1 MCKILKNEI
10 DVNIFEIAI
19 SERDDI
25 SKTLKS
31 QQIVQWQRTLIFNF
45 LHVLLLQVQEPISP
59 IIKAIAQR
67 FWYAMLPVSV

>member
-19 SERDDI
+19 SKRDDIDI

-31 QQIVQWQRTLIFNF
+31 QQIVQ
-45 LHVLLLQVQEPISP
+45 
-59 IIKAIAQR
+59 
-67 FWYAMLPVSV
+67 